1 MKIIHKLLPRKSKI
15 NFNLS
20 HQQAHKNDEKQML
33 LMSVSEHIFMRK
45 IKTKRENNSL
55 FLMLKK
61 LYFITKDP
69 LFYL

>member
-1 MKIIHKLLPRKSKI
+1 MKKKQ
-15 NFNLS
+15 NLRQES
-20 HQQAHKNDEKQML
+20 YHQAHENDEKQML

-45 IKTKRENNSL
+45 IKTKRENNSQ